1 MLKASEQTRPDV
13 VQAREEWKEF
23 QGDVCWERLV
33 FLDESSAKTNMIQY
47 YGRAPRGERCFDSA
61 PCGHW
66 NTTTMLSSI
75 RLDGNTECVVFRG
88 ALNRDLFESY
98 VEHVLAPS
106 LRPGDIVIMDNL
118 RAHQSSEV
126 IEFIH
131 ARQAEVRFLPSYS
144 PDLNPIEKMWSKVKQ
159 LLRVLKARTEDA
171 LFEAIGTALCLVT
184 ADDARGWFRSCG
196 YGHA

>member
-1 MLKASEQTRPDV
+1 
-13 VQAREEWKEF
+13 
-23 QGDVCWERLV
+23 
-33 FLDESSAKTNMIQY
+33 MIQY

-61 PCGHW
+61 PCGQW
-66 NTTTMLSSI
+66 NTMTMLSSI

-98 VEHVLAPS
+98 VEHMLAPS

-131 ARQAEVRFLPSYS
+131 ARHAEVRFLPSYS

-184 ADDARGWFRSCG
+184 AADARGWFRSCG

>member
-1 MLKASEQTRPDV
+1 
-13 VQAREEWKEF
+13 
-23 QGDVCWERLV
+23 
-33 FLDESSAKTNMIQY
+33 MIQY
-47 YGRAPRGERCFDSA
+47 YGRAPKGERCFDAA

-75 RLDGNTECVVFRG
+75 HFDGNTESIVFRG
-88 ALNRDLFESY
+88 ALNKDLFESY

-118 RAHQSSEV
+118 RAHKSPRV
-126 IEFIH
+126 VDLIR
-131 ARQAEVRFLPSYS
+131 ARQAEVRFLPPYS
-144 PDLNPIEKMWSKVKQ
+144 PHLNPIEKMWSKVKQ
-159 LLRVLKARTEDA
+159 CLRALKARTENA

-184 ADDARGWFRSCG
+184 ADDAQGWFRSCG

>member
-1 MLKASEQTRPDV
+1 M
-13 VQAREEWKEF
+13 
-23 QGDVCWERLV
+23 
-33 FLDESSAKTNMIQY
+33 
-47 YGRAPRGERCFDSA
+47 
-61 PCGHW
+61 
-66 NTTTMLSSI
+66 TMLSSI

-98 VEHVLAPS
+98 VEHMLAPS

-131 ARQAEVRFLPSYS
+131 ARQGEVRFLPSYI

-159 LLRVLKARTEDA
+159 LLRVLRARTEDA

>member
-1 MLKASEQTRPDV
+1 
-13 VQAREEWKEF
+13 
-23 QGDVCWERLV
+23 
-33 FLDESSAKTNMIQY
+33 MIQY

-61 PCGHW
+61 PCGQW
-66 NTTTMLSSI
+66 NTMTMLSSI

-98 VEHVLAPS
+98 VEHMLAPS

-131 ARQAEVRFLPSYS
+131 ARHAEVRFLPSYS

-171 LFEAIGTALCLVT
+171 LFEAIGTAFCLVT
-184 ADDARGWFRSCG
+184 AADARGWFRSCG

>member
-1 MLKASEQTRPDV
+1 
-13 VQAREEWKEF
+13 
-23 QGDVCWERLV
+23 
-33 FLDESSAKTNMIQY
+33 
-47 YGRAPRGERCFDSA
+47 
-61 PCGHW
+61 
-66 NTTTMLSSI
+66 MLSSI
-75 RLDGNTECVVFRG
+75 RLDGSTECVVFRG

>member
-1 MLKASEQTRPDV
+1 M
-13 VQAREEWKEF
+13 
-23 QGDVCWERLV
+23 
-33 FLDESSAKTNMIQY
+33 
-47 YGRAPRGERCFDSA
+47 
-61 PCGHW
+61 
-66 NTTTMLSSI
+66 
-75 RLDGNTECVVFRG
+75 
-88 ALNRDLFESY
+88 
-98 VEHVLAPS
+98 EHVLAPS

-126 IEFIH
+126 IDLIH